1 MFEINLELRRRLEEE
16 HNEYRKKLQSFQESQ
31 QKQGQ
36 LVQRLQKKV
45 RLCGFLYGV
54 ELVEF
59 SCGKD
64 IAISNDDLLMDA
76 LDY

>member
-1 MFEINLELRRRLEEE
+1 MILYLRSFQIDGDSSEDSGSKGLFEINLELRRRLEEE

-45 RLCGFLYGV
+45 SDFL
-54 ELVEF
+54 
-59 SCGKD
+59 
-64 IAISNDDLLMDA
+64 
-76 LDY
+76 